1 MCRHRLRTTFH
12 RRTSPRAFRQPCRRR
27 SRRTPRC
34 RSPKRDR
41 WLALVN
47 KGWIPSWDEG
57 RPDAKDDVD
66 GNPSGSARVG
76 LGSGVAAGRRPL
88 RPDPSGDRR
97 TALRP
102 EGSVARRS
110 DSGLQRTP
118 CTEAAAQARGFAF
131 GPDQPSPEAHA
142 LISSSDHRSAAVFG
156 QARASLRE
164 KPQGRGPGRFGGAP
178 LVCRPLSWAVSP
190 SFGVEDASSIR
201 CWASRAASAKSWDT
215 RA

>member
-12 RRTSPRAFRQPCRRR
+12 RRTSPRAFRPPCRRR

-97 TALRP
+97 TALMP

-110 DSGLQRTP
+110 DPGHQRTP
-118 CTEAAAQARGFAF
+118 CTEAAAQARGFAL
-131 GPDQPSPEAHA
+131 GPINHPA
-142 LISSSDHRSAAVFG
+142 LAVPVLLFCLCRDHNVGYNTGERAENSSALSG
-156 QARASLRE
+156 Y
-164 KPQGRGPGRFGGAP
+164 P
-178 LVCRPLSWAVSP
+178 L
-190 SFGVEDASSIR
+190 
-201 CWASRAASAKSWDT
+201 
-215 RA
+215 